1 VCNQAETQAENQADI
16 MADIDPR
23 RFIPEGKDF
32 RHEEVPFYWLVHLHA
47 VYTRE
52 LERVLKRL
60 GTDIPQR
67 RVLLMLRQHGIVNV
81 STLSSHVVIKPSTLT
96 RIVQRM
102 RDAGLIDMRT
112 NAQDARMTD
121 VLITAEGEALAL
133 RIEAATRRIFERSY
147 QGLDVDDI
155 GALIATLRRMVTNL
169 TEH

>member
-1 VCNQAETQAENQADI
+1 MTVS
-16 MADIDPR
+16 DPR
-23 RFIPEGKDF
+23 HFIPEGKDF
-32 RHEEVPFYWLVHLHA
+32 RHEEFPFYWLVHLHA